1 MSFVVKGF
9 KGMVWIRWDDDV
21 YYLLSKEKCDLYI
34 YIYIWE
40 NNLLGFVFYWKYIYI
55 K

>member
-9 KGMVWIRWDDDV
+9 KGLVWIRWDDDV

-34 YIYIWE
+34 YIY